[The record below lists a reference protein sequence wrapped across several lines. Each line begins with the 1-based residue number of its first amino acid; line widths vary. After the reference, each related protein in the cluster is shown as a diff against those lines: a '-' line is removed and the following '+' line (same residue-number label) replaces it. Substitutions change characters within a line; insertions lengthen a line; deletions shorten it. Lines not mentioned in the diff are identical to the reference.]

1 MVYRHIT
8 HRDTHTHIYIYTH
21 TLYIQCLHLNLYLYS
36 VSILFSGI
44 PVSLVYGAPRLT
56 CHRWFAAEE
65 VMASARK
72 AEETFVQ
79 QLRAEVLCRLC
90 CMGGGCLVEGIGCSL
105 HLWDRLS
112 KILW

>member
-8 HRDTHTHIYIYTH
+8 HRDTHTHIYIH
-21 TLYIQCLHLNLYLYS
+21 PLYIQCLHLNLYLYS

>member
-1 MVYRHIT
+1 MSTSKSLSVFC
-8 HRDTHTHIYIYTH
+8 IY
-21 TLYIQCLHLNLYLYS
+21 LVFGLPCEPGVWGS
-36 VSILFSGI
+36 V
-44 PVSLVYGAPRLT
+44 ADRLT
-56 CHRWFAAEE
+56 CYRWFAAEE